1 MAPSQNADGNMPV
14 GKAGESH
21 FFIVPSP
28 LEGPAEALRVLGC
41 IVVIIS
47 ALTEIR
53 MSSKCSQKAERAAVE
68 RMCLSESWH
77 CVLMH
82 MVCWFTEPVALMK
95 SPSRG
100 SLSSVL

>member
-1 MAPSQNADGNMPV
+1 MALSQNADGNMPV

-28 LEGPAEALRVLGC
+28 LEGPAEALCVLGC

-53 MSSKCSQKAERAAVE
+53 MSSKCSQKERAAVE

-77 CVLMH
+77 CILMH